1 MIDEGERAK
10 RLVRCA
16 PDAGDALTK
25 GGLDEFHDDKDTLP
39 GDNDEYLNLDLNM
52 EPLSAGGGSL
62 LAH

>member
-1 MIDEGERAK
+1 M
-10 RLVRCA
+10 VRCA

-39 GDNDEYLNLDLNM
+39 GDNDEYLDLDLNM